1 MVTELENVIAKFSV
15 ENDICKLQFV
25 QPAMIN
31 DKFSVYCPA
40 TSIYI
45 EGIADLLKL
54 RNFLNIAIEGATLK
68 NA

>member
-15 ENDICKLQFV
+15 ENGTCKLQFV

-45 EGIADLLKL
+45 EGFSDMLKL
-54 RNFLNIAIEGATLK
+54 INFLNTAIEEARR
-68 NA
+68 